1 MSQVYFTEPQT
12 SGRVILETSAG
23 AIDIHLWCKE
33 CPTTTRAFL
42 QLCLDGYYDNMIFH
56 RIINDFLIQT
66 GAKRK
71 SAKVDNEIKVAEYM
85 KKFVSN
91 DIADIQRKR
100 LEVIPRIKFNHR
112 GLVALALPLDQDAE
126 NADEQENELLARQF
140 FITMDEA
147 PFLDKKYVIIGT
159 IRGETVFN
167 ALRIGKTETT
177 DDKSGELVDLE
188 NAPTI
193 KSVRIDYHTFDD
205 LVASP
210 ESQIPWKASSEKEE
224 ITRKKK
230 KRKGKKD
237 INVLS
242 FGGEMEDMDDGLHI
256 SMGMKSS
263 HDDVKVDK
271 DSKKK
276 TGRKRKVPDDE
287 SDSQN
292 YERKESVAHS
302 MDHTLENERSSNL
315 SEEKIVLQ
323 EEASLPV
330 TNTGLTLDKP
340 KAKASSEYIKSQPK
354 SNVSV
359 VEARRQKYLTS
370 KGTNANKRGSKA
382 RDHDTMAK
390 LMSFKTKMFQVKGI
404 NDDMDVDSKTQRNKY
419 DQLDNSL
426 ASRLAKKLEKD
437 QKHSVSKIDVPVYS
451 GQILQDDYDD
461 NDKKWLK
468 ATFRCKRHIDHDSR
482 ANAMGGDKLD
492 DYEVIDERG

>member
-1 MSQVYFTEPQT
+1 
-12 SGRVILETSAG
+12 
-23 AIDIHLWCKE
+23 
-33 CPTTTRAFL
+33 
-42 QLCLDGYYDNMIFH
+42 MIFH

-71 SAKVDNEIKVAEYM
+71 SEKGDNEMKVAEYM

-91 DIADIQRKR
+91 DIANIERKR

-126 NADEQENELLARQF
+126 NVDEQENELLARQF

-210 ESQIPWKASSEKEE
+210 ESQIPWKAPSEKEE

-256 SMGMKSS
+256 SMGMKNS
-263 HDDVKVDK
+263 HDDAKVDR
-271 DSKKK
+271 DSIKK
-276 TGRKRKVPDDE
+276 TERKRKVPDDE

-292 YERKESVAHS
+292 YERKKSDAHS
-302 MDHTLENERSSNL
+302 MDHTLENEHTSKF

-323 EEASLPV
+323 EEATLPV
-330 TNTGLTLDKP
+330 TNAVLRTLDQP
-340 KAKASSEYIKSQPK
+340 KAKAPSEYIESPPK
-354 SNVSV
+354 SSVSV

-370 KGTNANKRGSKA
+370 KATNANKKGSKA
-382 RDHDTMAK
+382 RDRDTMAK
-390 LMSFKTKMFQVKGI
+390 LMSFKTKMFQVKGM
-404 NDDMDVDSKTQRNKY
+404 NDDMDVDPKTQHNKC

-437 QKHSVSKIDVPVYS
+437 QKQSVSKIDAPVYS
-451 GQILQDDYDD
+451 GQILEDDYDD

-482 ANAMGGDKLD
+482 ANAIGGDKLD
-492 DYEVIDERG
+492 DYEVIDERVKR